1 MNNDSNNRRR
11 KPNKARINY
20 YVDIII
26 GISFIVVALSGM
38 ILFFAG
44 SGGYQG
50 GRNPRYAQ
58 EVLGVS
64 RLLWKDIHDWGG
76 IAMLGGVLLHLILH
90 WKWFVCMTRNLL
102 KGKAKRPTAIREAAV
117 ESCPVEG

>member
-1 MNNDSNNRRR
+1 MANKNK

-26 GISFIVVALSGM
+26 GISFIIVALSGV

-50 GRNPRYAQ
+50 GRNPRYAH

-64 RLLWKDIHDWGG
+64 RLLWKDLHDWGG
-76 IAMLGGVLLHLILH
+76 IAMLGGVLLHLVLH
-90 WKWFVCMTRNLL
+90 WKWIVCMTGNIFRRPAAD
-102 KGKAKRPTAIREAAV
+102 KAKLAKTPTA

>member
-1 MNNDSNNRRR
+1 MTNNKKN
-11 KPNKARINY
+11 PNKARINY
-20 YVDIII
+20 YVDILI
-26 GISFIVVALSGM
+26 GISFIIVAVSGV

-58 EVLGVS
+58 EVMGVS
-64 RLLWKDIHDWGG
+64 RLLWKDLHDWSG
-76 IAMLGGVLLHLILH
+76 IAMMGGVLLHLVLH
-90 WKWFVCMTRNLL
+90 WKWIVCMTRNIFKGTAAGRRKTL
-102 KGKAKRPTAIREAAV
+102 KTAAA

>member
-1 MNNDSNNRRR
+1 MTNKKK

-26 GISFIVVALSGM
+26 GISFIVVALSGV

-64 RLLWKDIHDWGG
+64 RLLWKDLHNWGG
-76 IAMLGGVLLHLILH
+76 IAMTGGVLLHLVLH
-90 WKWFVCMTRNLL
+90 WKWIVCMTRNIF
-102 KGKAKRPTAIREAAV
+102 KGSATNRAKSVKITAA

>member
-1 MNNDSNNRRR
+1 MTIKKK
-11 KPNKARINY
+11 KPNKARLNY

-26 GISFIVVALSGM
+26 AISFVVVALSGM

-64 RLLWKDIHDWGG
+64 RLLWKDLHDWGG
-76 IAMLGGVLLHLILH
+76 IIMLGGVFLHLVLH
-90 WKWFVCMTRNLL
+90 WKWIVCMTRNVF
-102 KGKAKRPTAIREAAV
+102 KRSSSARAKSAETASV
-117 ESCPVEG
+117 ESCPVES

>member
-1 MNNDSNNRRR
+1 MTNKKK

-20 YVDIII
+20 YVDILI
-26 GISFIVVALSGM
+26 GISFIVVALSGV

-58 EVLGVS
+58 EVMGVS
-64 RLLWKDIHDWGG
+64 RLLWKDLHDWSG
-76 IAMLGGVLLHLILH
+76 IAMMGGVLLHLVLH
-90 WKWFVCMTRNLL
+90 WKWIVCMTRNIF
-102 KGKAKRPTAIREAAV
+102 KGTATNRAKSVKVTTP
-117 ESCPVEG
+117 ESCPVEV

>member
-1 MNNDSNNRRR
+1 MTNKKK

-20 YVDIII
+20 YVDIVI
-26 GISFIVVALSGM
+26 GISFLAVALSGV

-58 EVLGVS
+58 EVLGIS
-64 RLLWKDIHDWGG
+64 RLLWKDLHDWSG
-76 IAMLGGVLLHLILH
+76 IFMTVGVLVHLVLH
-90 WKWFVCMTRNLL
+90 WKWIVCMTRNIF
-102 KGKAKRPTAIREAAV
+102 KGTAASRAKSVKATAP

>member
-1 MNNDSNNRRR
+1 MTNKKK

-20 YVDIII
+20 YVDILI
-26 GISFIVVALSGM
+26 GISFIVVALSGV
-38 ILFFAG
+38 ILFFTG

-64 RLLWKDIHDWGG
+64 RLLWQDLHDWSG
-76 IAMLGGVLLHLILH
+76 IAMMGGVLLHLVLH
-90 WKWFVCMTRNLL
+90 WKWIVCMTRNIF
-102 KGKAKRPTAIREAAV
+102 KGAAGNRAKSVKMTTPK
-117 ESCPVEG
+117 SCPVEG

>member
-1 MNNDSNNRRR
+1 MTNKR
-11 KPNKARINY
+11 KSANKARINY

-26 GISFIVVALSGM
+26 GISFAVVALSGM

-64 RLLWKDIHDWGG
+64 RLLWKDLHDWGG
-76 IAMLGGVLLHLILH
+76 IIMMGGVFLHLILH
-90 WKWFVCMTRNLL
+90 WKWIVCMTRNLL
-102 KGKAKRPTAIREAAV
+102 KRSAANRAKLAKSAV
-117 ESCPVEG
+117 VDSCPVEG